1 MQRPVRLPPI
11 RRQNGPLPQ
20 IPALQIS
27 AYPSMARL
35 TSSVICYMELHPF
48 SALESPNKQYKSEY
62 PVKAHGYPDKQHR
75 QIEEFNKNIG
85 QTYPEGP
92 HGAHGYQHG
101 KCHIRNCSQGVCAA
115 KANPAMDAVPM
126 VDTRLCTII
135 LPSWNMPFSIP
146 LGIPMCKISLITSG
160 LKPSLKCLSTCI

>member
-1 MQRPVRLPPI
+1 MEPTDTSMV
-11 RRQNGPLPQ
+11 NVTSET
-20 IPALQIS
+20 AL
-27 AYPSMARL
+27 
-35 TSSVICYMELHPF
+35 
-48 SALESPNKQYKSEY
+48 
-62 PVKAHGYPDKQHR
+62 KAFG
-75 QIEEFNKNIG
+75 
-85 QTYPEGP
+85 
-92 HGAHGYQHG
+92 
-101 KCHIRNCSQGVCAA
+101 AA